1 MIRVENLEKYYD
13 RHKKNEK
20 YVLQKIN
27 LELPSHG
34 LVAVVG
40 ESGCGKTTLLR
51 CISGLDCFDDGR
63 MVYEGKHVIMP
74 RKNPMEEYRNRNIA
88 FIFRNEY
95 MREEMTV
102 QENVRMALAP
112 YELSGEEEQ
121 ERIRLSLEAVGM
133 EKYKNRRLE
142 YLSGGQMQRVAVAR
156 AFVTCP
162 RIIFADEPTG
172 NLDEENTIRIMQ
184 LLRAFSK
191 KALVVLVSHE
201 QGMVRGFADRIIHLE
216 EGRIV
221 SDMEN
226 NAAEQIRRMEWKD
239 IYLGEYYRTQQKLE
253 HLQVQFYEQ
262 KEAVREEA
270 VREETEQENT
280 AQENTIQIIHRN
292 HKFFVKGTGEEE
304 IILLKDSDC
313 NVVDGPRPEYMDTL
327 DGHELGLESIS
338 QAFRQHY
345 RLPELLKVSN
355 RLSERHGRWLFM
367 WLTLLLF
374 TVVTFLIFTDYRSR
388 DSLNKLALQTTD
400 SHLVTF
406 DFSQGFTRSGIE
418 IFYDQY
424 VIAEGYSDIAPA
436 LNDTMNLQYDGYLQL
451 SGHLCKVQDF
461 SMISVKE
468 ISTADIQYGRMP
480 KNRNEIVVDR
490 WLLKRA
496 RQDNNILREL
506 FQDDKQFLGQKVS
519 FVTGNPVTIVG
530 IGSRDEPSVYGSDT
544 LRLSMAY
551 ELPSVIT
558 AEEISALYPKKYKDL
573 YLNDNEVL
581 VSERILAQTEG
592 ASDKEKKETILKTLK
607 DLTNVECYTAGTFSE
622 EGYDYII
629 PESLCYDMIREKAIQ
644 DHKCYVYAQS
654 PQKMIA
660 QIRKDMERG
669 KDNFPVVMQ
678 QTTQEQ
684 FQKALEEKHSMLQ
697 MDYEYLIAFV
707 AVVFVVILV
716 LIWFQILSQRK
727 EMIVSRF
734 VGIRRS
740 VLWRMKML
748 YAIRNTG
755 FVCLPVVMICWIVVQ
770 IMSSIPSLNYYV
782 DMAWWVALLFG
793 GVLTGLVTAAY
804 GVVWKCN
811 LPGFL
816 LRHTE

>member
-13 RHKKNEK
+13 HHKKNEK
-20 YVLQKIN
+20 HVLQEIN

-74 RKNPMEEYRNRNIA
+74 RKNSMEEYRNRNIA

-239 IYLGEYYRTQQKLE
+239 IYLGEYHRTQQKLE

-270 VREETEQENT
+270 VREEAEQENT

-327 DGHELGLESIS
+327 EGQELGMESIS

-374 TVVTFLIFTDYRSR
+374 TVITFLIFTDYRSR

-424 VIAEGYSDIAPA
+424 MIAEGYSDIAPA

-592 ASDKEKKETILKTLK
+592 ANDKEKKETILKTLK
-607 DLTNVECYTAGTFSE
+607 DLTNVECYIAGTFSE

-644 DHKCYVYAQS
+644 DQKCYAYAES

-660 QIRKDMERG
+660 QLRKDMERG

-727 EMIVSRF
+727 ETVVSRF

-748 YAIRNTG
+748 YALRNTG
-755 FVCLPVVMICWIVVQ
+755 FVCLPVVMIYWIVVQ

-804 GVVWKCN
+804 GVVWRCN

>member
-20 YVLQKIN
+20 HVLQEIN

-34 LVAVVG
+34 LIAVVG

-74 RKNPMEEYRNRNIA
+74 RKNSMEEYRNRNIA
-88 FIFRNEY
+88 FVFRNEY
-95 MREEMTV
+95 MREELTV
-102 QENVRMALAP
+102 LENVRMALAP
-112 YELSGEEEQ
+112 YELSAEEEQ
-121 ERIRLSLEAVGM
+121 ERIRLTLEAVGM

-162 RIIFADEPTG
+162 GIIFADEPTG

-184 LLRAFSK
+184 LLRAFSE

-201 QGMVRGFADRIIHLE
+201 QNMVKGFADRIIHLD

-221 SDMEN
+221 SDREN

-239 IYLGEYYRTQQKLE
+239 IYLGEYRRTQQKLE

-262 KEAVREEA
+262 EEEMQ
-270 VREETEQENT
+270 EETEQENT

-313 NVVDGPRPEYMDTL
+313 KVIDGPRPEYMDAL
-327 DGHELGLESIS
+327 DGQEIGLESIS

-345 RLPELLKVSN
+345 RLPELLKVSAG
-355 RLSERHGRWLFM
+355 LSEGHGRWLFM
-367 WLTLLLF
+367 RLTLLLF

-406 DFSQGFTRSGIE
+406 DFSQGGFTRSGIE
-418 IFYDQY
+418 LFYDQY
-424 VIAEGYSDIAPA
+424 LTAGGYSDIMPA
-436 LNDTMNLQYDGYLQL
+436 LNDTMNVQYDGYLQL

-506 FQDDKQFLGQKVS
+506 FLDDKQFLGQKVS

-551 ELPSVIT
+551 ELPSLIT

-573 YLNDNEVL
+573 YLNSNEVF
-581 VSERILAQTEG
+581 VSERILAQAEG

-607 DLTNVECYTAGTFSE
+607 DLTGWECYIAGTFSE
-622 EGYDYII
+622 ESYDYII
-629 PESLCYDMIREKAIQ
+629 PEEFCYDISREKAIQ
-644 DHKCYVYAQS
+644 DHKCYAYAES

-669 KDNFPVVMQ
+669 KDKFPVVMQ

-684 FQKALEEKHSMLQ
+684 FQKALEEKHSMIQ

-727 EMIVSRF
+727 EMIVSQF
-734 VGIRRS
+734 VGIMARR
-740 VLWRMKML
+740 
-748 YAIRNTG
+748 AG
-755 FVCLPVVMICWIVVQ
+755 
-770 IMSSIPSLNYYV
+770 
-782 DMAWWVALLFG
+782 
-793 GVLTGLVTAAY
+793 TAAAPA
-804 GVVWKCN
+804 G
-811 LPGFL
+811 
-816 LRHTE
+816 

>member
-1 MIRVENLEKYYD
+1 MIEIKNLNKAYNLGEENGCEVLKGINLTIPDGEMTAIMGASGAGKSTLLHILSCIDRYD
-13 RHKKNEK
+13 NGEYLLDGELIGRMGDARMAEIRNEK
-20 YVLQKIN
+20 MGIVMQDFALIEDFTA
-27 LELPSHG
+27 L
-34 LVAVVG
+34 
-40 ESGCGKTTLLR
+40 
-51 CISGLDCFDDGR
+51 
-63 MVYEGKHVIMP
+63 
-74 RKNPMEEYRNRNIA
+74 
-88 FIFRNEY
+88 
-95 MREEMTV
+95 
-102 QENVRMALAP
+102 ENVMMPLDFSAKKRRKKEKRNMALEA
-112 YELSGEEEQ
+112 
-121 ERIRLSLEAVGM
+121 LEAVSM
-133 EKYKNRRLE
+133 KE
-142 YLSGGQMQRVAVAR
+142 YAGKPVCKLSGGQKQRVAIAR
-156 AFVTCP
+156 GLVNHP
-162 RIIFADEPTG
+162 EILFADEPTG

-184 LLRAFSK
+184 LLRAFSE

-239 IYLGEYYRTQQKLE
+239 IYLGEYHRTQQKLE
-253 HLQVQFYEQ
+253 RLQVQFYEQ
-262 KEAVREEA
+262 KEA

-313 NVVDGPRPEYMDTL
+313 KVVDGPRPEYMDIL

-338 QAFRQHY
+338 QSFRQHY

-374 TVVTFLIFTDYRSR
+374 TVITFLIFTDYRSR

-424 VIAEGYSDIAPA
+424 MIAEGYSDIAPA

-644 DHKCYVYAQS
+644 DHKCYAYAQS

-727 EMIVSRF
+727 ETVVSRF

-804 GVVWKCN
+804 GVVWRCN

>member
-592 ASDKEKKETILKTLK
+592 ASDKEKKETILKTLN

>member
-20 YVLQKIN
+20 HVLQEIN

-34 LVAVVG
+34 LIAVVG

-74 RKNPMEEYRNRNIA
+74 RKNSMEEYRNRNIA
-88 FIFRNEY
+88 FVFRNEY
-95 MREEMTV
+95 MREELTV
-102 QENVRMALAP
+102 LENVRMALAP

-121 ERIRLSLEAVGM
+121 ERIRLTLEAVGM

-142 YLSGGQMQRVAVAR
+142 YLSGGQMQLVAVAR

-184 LLRAFSK
+184 LLRAFSE

-201 QGMVRGFADRIIHLE
+201 QNMVKGFADRIIHLE

-221 SDMEN
+221 SDREN

-239 IYLGEYYRTQQKLE
+239 IYLGEYRRTQQKLE

-262 KEAVREEA
+262 EEEMQ
-270 VREETEQENT
+270 EETEQENT

-313 NVVDGPRPEYMDTL
+313 KVVDGLRPEYMDTL
-327 DGHELGLESIS
+327 EGQELGLESIS

-345 RLPELLKVSN
+345 RLPELLKVSAG
-355 RLSERHGRWLFM
+355 LSEGHGRWLFM
-367 WLTLLLF
+367 RLTLLLF
-374 TVVTFLIFTDYRSR
+374 TVVTFLIFRDYRSR

-406 DFSQGFTRSGIE
+406 DFSQGGFTRSGIE
-418 IFYDQY
+418 LFYDQY
-424 VIAEGYSDIAPA
+424 LTAGGYSDIMPA
-436 LNDTMNLQYDGYLQL
+436 LNDTMNVQYDGYLQL

-468 ISTADIQYGRMP
+468 ISTVDIQYGRMP

-506 FQDDKQFLGQKVS
+506 FLDDKQFLGQKVS

-551 ELPSVIT
+551 ELPSLIT
-558 AEEISALYPKKYKDL
+558 AEEISALYPKK
-573 YLNDNEVL
+573 
-581 VSERILAQTEG
+581 
-592 ASDKEKKETILKTLK
+592 
-607 DLTNVECYTAGTFSE
+607 
-622 EGYDYII
+622 
-629 PESLCYDMIREKAIQ
+629 
-644 DHKCYVYAQS
+644 
-654 PQKMIA
+654 
-660 QIRKDMERG
+660 
-669 KDNFPVVMQ
+669 
-678 QTTQEQ
+678 
-684 FQKALEEKHSMLQ
+684 
-697 MDYEYLIAFV
+697 
-707 AVVFVVILV
+707 
-716 LIWFQILSQRK
+716 
-727 EMIVSRF
+727 
-734 VGIRRS
+734 
-740 VLWRMKML
+740 
-748 YAIRNTG
+748 
-755 FVCLPVVMICWIVVQ
+755 
-770 IMSSIPSLNYYV
+770 
-782 DMAWWVALLFG
+782 
-793 GVLTGLVTAAY
+793 
-804 GVVWKCN
+804 
-811 LPGFL
+811 
-816 LRHTE
+816 

>member
-20 YVLQKIN
+20 HVLQEIN

-34 LVAVVG
+34 LIAVVG

-74 RKNPMEEYRNRNIA
+74 RKNSMEEYRNRNIA
-88 FIFRNEY
+88 FVFRNEY
-95 MREEMTV
+95 MREELTV
-102 QENVRMALAP
+102 LENVRMALAP

-121 ERIRLSLEAVGM
+121 ERIRLTLEAVGM

-184 LLRAFSK
+184 LLRAFSE

-201 QGMVRGFADRIIHLE
+201 QNMVKGFADRIIHLE

-221 SDMEN
+221 SDREN

-239 IYLGEYYRTQQKLE
+239 IYLGEYRRTQQKLE

-262 KEAVREEA
+262 EEEMQ
-270 VREETEQENT
+270 EETEQENT

-313 NVVDGPRPEYMDTL
+313 KVVDGLRPEYMDTL
-327 DGHELGLESIS
+327 EGQELGLESIS

-345 RLPELLKVSN
+345 RLPELLKVSAG
-355 RLSERHGRWLFM
+355 LSEGHGRWLFM
-367 WLTLLLF
+367 RLTLLLF

-406 DFSQGFTRSGIE
+406 DFSQGGFTRSGIE
-418 IFYDQY
+418 LFYDQY
-424 VIAEGYSDIAPA
+424 LTAGGYSDIMPA
-436 LNDTMNLQYDGYLQL
+436 LNDTMNVQYDGYLQL

-468 ISTADIQYGRMP
+468 ISTVDIQYGRMP

-506 FQDDKQFLGQKVS
+506 FLDDKQFLGQKVS

-551 ELPSVIT
+551 ELPSLIT

-581 VSERILAQTEG
+581 VSERILAQAEG

-607 DLTNVECYTAGTFSE
+607 DLTGWECYIAGTFSE

-629 PESLCYDMIREKAIQ
+629 PEGFCYDISREKAIQ
-644 DHKCYVYAQS
+644 DHKCYAYAES

-660 QIRKDMERG
+660 QSRKDMERG
-669 KDNFPVVMQ
+669 KDKFPVVMQ
-678 QTTQEQ
+678 QTTQE
-684 FQKALEEKHSMLQ
+684 
-697 MDYEYLIAFV
+697 
-707 AVVFVVILV
+707 
-716 LIWFQILSQRK
+716 
-727 EMIVSRF
+727 
-734 VGIRRS
+734 
-740 VLWRMKML
+740 
-748 YAIRNTG
+748 
-755 FVCLPVVMICWIVVQ
+755 
-770 IMSSIPSLNYYV
+770 
-782 DMAWWVALLFG
+782 
-793 GVLTGLVTAAY
+793 
-804 GVVWKCN
+804 
-811 LPGFL
+811 
-816 LRHTE
+816 

>member
-20 YVLQKIN
+20 HVLQKIN

-34 LVAVVG
+34 LIAVVG

-74 RKNPMEEYRNRNIA
+74 RKNSMEEYRNRNIA
-88 FIFRNEY
+88 FVFRNEY
-95 MREEMTV
+95 MREELTV
-102 QENVRMALAP
+102 LENVRMALAP

-121 ERIRLSLEAVGM
+121 ERIRLTLEAVGM

-184 LLRAFSK
+184 LLRAFSE

-201 QGMVRGFADRIIHLE
+201 QNMVKGFADRIIHLE

-221 SDMEN
+221 SDREN

-239 IYLGEYYRTQQKLE
+239 IYLGEYRRTQQKLE

-262 KEAVREEA
+262 EEEMQ
-270 VREETEQENT
+270 EETEQEN
-280 AQENTIQIIHRN
+280 AIQIIHRN
-292 HKFFVKGTGEEE
+292 HKFFVKGAGEEE

-313 NVVDGPRPEYMDTL
+313 KVIDGPRPEYMDAL
-327 DGHELGLESIS
+327 DGQEIGLESIS

-345 RLPELLKVSN
+345 RLPELLKVSAG
-355 RLSERHGRWLFM
+355 LSEGHGRWLFM
-367 WLTLLLF
+367 RLTLLLF

-406 DFSQGFTRSGIE
+406 DFSQGGFTRSGIE
-418 IFYDQY
+418 LFYDQY
-424 VIAEGYSDIAPA
+424 LTAGGYSDIMPA
-436 LNDTMNLQYDGYLQL
+436 LNDTMNVQYDGYLQL

-468 ISTADIQYGRMP
+468 ISTVDIQYGRMP

-506 FQDDKQFLGQKVS
+506 FLDDKQFLGQKVS

-551 ELPSVIT
+551 ELPSLIT

-581 VSERILAQTEG
+581 VSERILAQAEG

-607 DLTNVECYTAGTFSE
+607 DLTGWECYIAGTFSE
-622 EGYDYII
+622 ESYDYII
-629 PESLCYDMIREKAIQ
+629 PEEFCYDISREKAIQ
-644 DHKCYVYAQS
+644 DHKCYAYAES

-669 KDNFPVVMQ
+669 KDKFPVVMQ

-684 FQKALEEKHSMLQ
+684 FQKALEEKHSMIQ

-727 EMIVSRF
+727 EMIVSQF

-748 YAIRNTG
+748 YALRNTS

-770 IMSSIPSLNYYV
+770 IMSSIPSFNYFV
-782 DMAWWVALLFG
+782 DMTWWVALLFG
-793 GVLTGLVTAAY
+793 GVLTGLVTVAY
-804 GVVWKCN
+804 GAVWK
-811 LPGFL
+811 LSL
-816 LRHTE
+816 IHI

>member
-20 YVLQKIN
+20 HVLQEIN

-34 LVAVVG
+34 LIAVVG

-74 RKNPMEEYRNRNIA
+74 RKNSMEEYRNRNIA
-88 FIFRNEY
+88 FVFRNEY
-95 MREEMTV
+95 MREELTV
-102 QENVRMALAP
+102 LENVRMALAP

-121 ERIRLSLEAVGM
+121 ERIRLTLEAVGM

-184 LLRAFSK
+184 LLRAFSE

-201 QGMVRGFADRIIHLE
+201 QNMVKGFADRIIHLE

-221 SDMEN
+221 SDREN

-239 IYLGEYYRTQQKLE
+239 IYLGEYRRTQQKLE

-262 KEAVREEA
+262 EEEMQ
-270 VREETEQENT
+270 EETEQENT

-313 NVVDGPRPEYMDTL
+313 KVVDGLRPEYMDTL
-327 DGHELGLESIS
+327 EGQELGLESIS

-345 RLPELLKVSN
+345 RLPELLKVSAG
-355 RLSERHGRWLFM
+355 LSEGHGRWLFM
-367 WLTLLLF
+367 RLTLLLF

-406 DFSQGFTRSGIE
+406 DFSQGGFTRSGIE
-418 IFYDQY
+418 LFYDQY
-424 VIAEGYSDIAPA
+424 LTAGGYSDIMPA
-436 LNDTMNLQYDGYLQL
+436 LNDTMNVQYDGYLQL

-468 ISTADIQYGRMP
+468 ISTVDIQYGRMP

-506 FQDDKQFLGQKVS
+506 FLDDKQFLGQKVS

-544 LRLSMAY
+544 LRLS
-551 ELPSVIT
+551 I
-558 AEEISALYPKKYKDL
+558 
-573 YLNDNEVL
+573 
-581 VSERILAQTEG
+581 
-592 ASDKEKKETILKTLK
+592 
-607 DLTNVECYTAGTFSE
+607 
-622 EGYDYII
+622 
-629 PESLCYDMIREKAIQ
+629 
-644 DHKCYVYAQS
+644 
-654 PQKMIA
+654 
-660 QIRKDMERG
+660 
-669 KDNFPVVMQ
+669 
-678 QTTQEQ
+678 
-684 FQKALEEKHSMLQ
+684 
-697 MDYEYLIAFV
+697 
-707 AVVFVVILV
+707 
-716 LIWFQILSQRK
+716 
-727 EMIVSRF
+727 
-734 VGIRRS
+734 
-740 VLWRMKML
+740 
-748 YAIRNTG
+748 
-755 FVCLPVVMICWIVVQ
+755 
-770 IMSSIPSLNYYV
+770 
-782 DMAWWVALLFG
+782 
-793 GVLTGLVTAAY
+793 
-804 GVVWKCN
+804 
-811 LPGFL
+811 
-816 LRHTE
+816 

>member
-13 RHKKNEK
+13 RHKTNEK
-20 YVLQKIN
+20 HVLQNIN

-34 LVAVVG
+34 LIAVVG

-74 RKNPMEEYRNRNIA
+74 RKNSMEEYRNRNIA

-112 YELSGEEEQ
+112 YELSEEEEQ
-121 ERIRLSLEAVGM
+121 ERIRLTLEAVGM

-184 LLRAFSK
+184 LLRAFSE

-239 IYLGEYYRTQQKLE
+239 IYLGEYHRTQQKLE
-253 HLQVQFYEQ
+253 HLQV
-262 KEAVREEA
+262 
-270 VREETEQENT
+270 ETEQENT

-313 NVVDGPRPEYMDTL
+313 KVVDGPRPEYMDTL
-327 DGHELGLESIS
+327 EGQELGLESIS

-345 RLPELLKVSN
+345 RLPELLKVSK

-374 TVVTFLIFTDYRSR
+374 TVITFLIFTDYRSR

-424 VIAEGYSDIAPA
+424 MIAEGYSDIAPA

-530 IGSRDEPSVYGSDT
+530 VGSRDEPSVYGSDT

-607 DLTNVECYTAGTFSE
+607 DLTNVECYTAGTFSQ

-644 DHKCYVYAQS
+644 DQKCYVYAES
-654 PQKMIA
+654 LQKMLA

-748 YAIRNTG
+748 YALRNTG

-793 GVLTGLVTAAY
+793 GVLTGLVTVAY
-804 GVVWKCN
+804 GVVWRCN

>member
-1 MIRVENLEKYYD
+1 MIEIKNLNKAYNLGEENGCEVLKGINLTIHDGEMTAIMGASGAGKSTLLHILSCIDQYD
-13 RHKKNEK
+13 NGEYLLDGELIGRMGDARMAEIRNEK
-20 YVLQKIN
+20 MGIVMQDFALIEDFTA
-27 LELPSHG
+27 L
-34 LVAVVG
+34 
-40 ESGCGKTTLLR
+40 
-51 CISGLDCFDDGR
+51 
-63 MVYEGKHVIMP
+63 
-74 RKNPMEEYRNRNIA
+74 
-88 FIFRNEY
+88 
-95 MREEMTV
+95 
-102 QENVRMALAP
+102 ENVMMPLDFSAKKRRKKEKRNMALEA
-112 YELSGEEEQ
+112 
-121 ERIRLSLEAVGM
+121 LEAVSM
-133 EKYKNRRLE
+133 KE
-142 YLSGGQMQRVAVAR
+142 YAGKPVCKLSGGQKQRVAIAR
-156 AFVTCP
+156 GLVNRP
-162 RIIFADEPTG
+162 EILFADEPTG

-184 LLRAFSK
+184 LLRAFSE

-201 QGMVRGFADRIIHLE
+201 QNMVKGFADRIIHLE

-239 IYLGEYYRTQQKLE
+239 IYLGEYRRTQQKLE

-262 KEAVREEA
+262 EEEMQ
-270 VREETEQENT
+270 EETEQENI

-313 NVVDGPRPEYMDTL
+313 KVVDGPRPEYMDAL
-327 DGHELGLESIS
+327 DGQEIGLESIS

-345 RLPELLKVSN
+345 RLPELLKVSAG
-355 RLSERHGRWLFM
+355 LSEGHGRWLFM
-367 WLTLLLF
+367 RLTLLLF

-406 DFSQGFTRSGIE
+406 DFSQGGFTRSGIE
-418 IFYDQY
+418 LFYDQY
-424 VIAEGYSDIAPA
+424 LTAGGYSDIMPA
-436 LNDTMNLQYDGYLQL
+436 LNDTMNVQYDGYLQL

-496 RQDNNILREL
+496 RQDNNILWEL
-506 FQDDKQFLGQKVS
+506 FLDDKQFLGQKVS

-551 ELPSVIT
+551 ELPSLIT

-573 YLNDNEVL
+573 YLNSNEVF
-581 VSERILAQTEG
+581 VSERILAQAEG

-607 DLTNVECYTAGTFSE
+607 DLTGWECYIAGTFSE

-629 PESLCYDMIREKAIQ
+629 PEEFCYDISREKAIQ
-644 DHKCYVYAQS
+644 DHKCYAYAES

-669 KDNFPVVMQ
+669 KDKFPVVMQ

-684 FQKALEEKHSMLQ
+684 FQKALEEKHSMIQ

-727 EMIVSRF
+727 EMIVSQF

-748 YAIRNTG
+748 YALRNTS

-770 IMSSIPSLNYYV
+770 IMSSIPSFNYFV
-782 DMAWWVALLFG
+782 DMTWWVALLFG
-793 GVLTGLVTAAY
+793 GVLTGLVTVAY
-804 GVVWKCN
+804 GAVWKCN
-811 LPGFL
+811 LPGFP
-816 LRHTE
+816 LRYTE